1 MFLQGTE
8 DKLTPLVMSEYI
20 KRVLPQVEL
29 HKLEGEG
36 HFSWYFN
43 CNRCHRE
50 LFKTLFGEVA
60 GLEGLENNAV
70 ESVNTATEDPV
81 VSENT
86 VTKGPVKSEDASTT
100 ESASKEELDDE
111 PLKSLR
117 KPVHVQPE
125 GYFERGPE
133 KPEDGPLNDLAIAEK
148 EAEKIALFK
157 EAGKV
162 PPIEPQIGIS
172 PAQYEQLQHEI
183 DEISKNEE
191 L

>member
-1 MFLQGTE
+1 MCLQGTE
-8 DKLTPLVMSEYI
+8 DKVVPLIMSEYV

-36 HFSWYFN
+36 HYSWYFN
-43 CNRCHRE
+43 CDRCHRE

-60 GLEGLENNAV
+60 GLEELDSSEDTATKV
-70 ESVNTATEDPV
+70 PEKVDESVELP
-81 VSENT
+81 E
-86 VTKGPVKSEDASTT
+86 PVKPD
-100 ESASKEELDDE
+100 
-111 PLKSLR
+111 
-117 KPVHVQPE
+117 
-125 GYFERGPE
+125 GYFEQGPE
-133 KPEDGPLNDLAIAEK
+133 KPEDGPLNDLTIAEK

-172 PAQYEQLQHEI
+172 PEQYEALQHEI
-183 DEISKNEE
+183 EVAKSEE